1 METFGARLS
10 RLRREKGLKRSDI
23 AEPLGMDAETVARYE
38 RDEREPKIGDAAVIA
53 GILGVSLE
61 YLASG
66 VSSVQSHVFADG
78 SGDWLLIPVLRAAE
92 FFDAAPSKN
101 SIAGCTDNIAV
112 PRSIVGAVDVE
123 RPPFA
128 FVTHDGSFEKFSIRA
143 GSCVVVNPAEQ
154 VSDFDIA
161 LIFYK
166 GKLALKRPQHTK
178 NGSVRLISGDF
189 GGSAIIVP
197 PEDAADA
204 GVFCIAGKAVAY
216 RFEETGKIR
225 HDI

>member
-92 FFDAAPSKN
+92 FFDAA
-101 SIAGCTDNIAV
+101 
-112 PRSIVGAVDVE
+112 
-123 RPPFA
+123 
-128 FVTHDGSFEKFSIRA
+128 RA
-143 GSCVVVNPAEQ
+143 S
-154 VSDFDIA
+154 
-161 LIFYK
+161 
-166 GKLALKRPQHTK
+166 
-178 NGSVRLISGDF
+178 RL
-189 GGSAIIVP
+189 P
-197 PEDAADA
+197 MTEY
-204 GVFCIAGKAVAY
+204 VA
-216 RFEETGKIR
+216 
-225 HDI
+225 

>member
-161 LIFYK
+161 LILIGRDGYDVV
-166 GKLALKRPQHTK
+166 
-178 NGSVRLISGDF
+178 SVELIVEIVGEEIVVPLVFLRHRAGDDDE
-189 GGSAIIVP
+189 G
-197 PEDAADA
+197 D
-204 GVFCIAGKAVAY
+204 IAGKAH
-216 RFEETGKIR
+216 RGPHEPGGKAAGK
-225 HDI
+225 DDNQ

>member
-10 RLRREKGLKRSDI
+10 RLRKERGLKRSDI

-78 SGDWLLIPVLRAAE
+78 SSDWLLIPVLRAAE

-112 PRSIVGAVDVE
+112 PHSIVGAVDAE

-128 FVTHDGSFEKFSIRA
+128 FVTHDGSFKNFPSAPEAAS
-143 GSCVVVNPAEQ
+143 S
-154 VSDFDIA
+154 
-161 LIFYK
+161 LILLNRYQISTSPSFF
-166 GKLALKRPQHTK
+166 TK
-178 NGSVRLISGDF
+178 ASSR
-189 GGSAIIVP
+189 
-197 PEDAADA
+197 
-204 GVFCIAGKAVAY
+204 
-216 RFEETGKIR
+216 
-225 HDI
+225 

>member
-66 VSSVQSHVFADG
+66 VSSVQPHVWADG
-78 SGDWLLIPVLRAAE
+78 SGNWLLVPVLRAADS
-92 FFDAAPSKN
+92 FDAPPSKI
-101 SIAGCTDNIAV
+101 SVAGCTDNIAV
-112 PRSIVGAVDVE
+112 PRSIVGVVDAE

-128 FVTHDGSFEKFSIRA
+128 FVTHDGSFEKFSVRA

-166 GKLALKRPQHTK
+166 GKLALKRTQHTK
-178 NGSVRLISGDF
+178 DGSVRLVSGDF
-189 GGSAIIVP
+189 GDGAIVVP